1 MFAVTYIYANSYS
14 CTGLDRLL
22 GLREFEAP
30 RIYRQSANEDG
41 KVVSA
46 THRPP
51 LPQEIS
57 LVLISVRA

>member
-1 MFAVTYIYANSYS
+1 MFAVTYIHANSYP

-22 GLREFEAP
+22 GLLEVETP
-30 RIYRQSANEDG
+30 RISRQSAHEGG

-57 LVLISVRA
+57 LVLISVRG